1 MNVPALQNLP
11 PELLAL
17 IFGYT
22 AQIVHLKSLCLVCRT
37 VSEVA
42 TSLLYKDLVL
52 QYRPKHPEWSKCRDL
67 LFSKG
72 LRYTRTV
79 SIGNLDFDQKE
90 PCRFLDDLLPRLP
103 KNAITEF
110 RFGSHGRPTGKQLRY
125 LWQTQKNLRN
135 LQLDFNVFDPSPKD
149 LVERDHGVLQA
160 LERIEKINLDLA
172 DTVDPEMLDKLLRSM
187 NLKNLRQVEFR
198 LLQFRHI
205 NGEESPDQD
214 GMDAAWGRV
223 FRCHI
228 PAALTNLIL
237 TYVRIPDARYLE
249 FDRFPYMKSL
259 ELRAC
264 QNTAPVLNWFQKPT
278 LRSLRFCQRFDEEHG
293 LKHFWRFLSRFDTL
307 EELIFQYQDRW
318 GDPTTENQIY
328 DAISKHSKTLK
339 SLLLSRRPMRPRTGD
354 EPCDVFQRV
363 AEKCHNLHQLGLEMY
378 GCKIDSDPEKLV
390 LNFPRLRTLNLF
402 HTEGVNSRD
411 TNFLA
416 YKQVAAQCFQSVAER
431 GYPLCLVAFG
441 YKSRFGDNLQY
452 LESRNKGQEL
462 YARGPVQRKPRFVAN
477 SRGEGQGSSTEQ
489 LRRPGLVWD
498 YTVESV
504 EQPNH
509 MAKHIEP
516 ECNLLDYRFELDP

>member
-1 MNVPALQNLP
+1 M
-11 PELLAL
+11 
-17 IFGYT
+17 
-22 AQIVHLKSLCLVCRT
+22 HLKSLCLVCRT

-378 GCKIDSDPEKLV
+378 GCKIDSDPEV
-390 LNFPRLRTLNLF
+390 RLM
-402 HTEGVNSRD
+402 V
-411 TNFLA
+411 
-416 YKQVAAQCFQSVAER
+416 
-431 GYPLCLVAFG
+431 
-441 YKSRFGDNLQY
+441 
-452 LESRNKGQEL
+452 
-462 YARGPVQRKPRFVAN
+462 
-477 SRGEGQGSSTEQ
+477 
-489 LRRPGLVWD
+489 
-498 YTVESV
+498 TVS
-504 EQPNH
+504 
-509 MAKHIEP
+509 
-516 ECNLLDYRFELDP
+516 